1 MIYYPPKAVLE
12 GGCRYILENVQNEN
26 VAGVFQ
32 KMLKML
38 KMLRLKILGIKML
51 RMKMQ
56 RTKMMS

>member
-38 KMLRLKILGIKML
+38 RMKILGIKML

>member
-38 KMLRLKILGIKML
+38 KMLRMKIL

-56 RTKMMS
+56 RTEMMSGE